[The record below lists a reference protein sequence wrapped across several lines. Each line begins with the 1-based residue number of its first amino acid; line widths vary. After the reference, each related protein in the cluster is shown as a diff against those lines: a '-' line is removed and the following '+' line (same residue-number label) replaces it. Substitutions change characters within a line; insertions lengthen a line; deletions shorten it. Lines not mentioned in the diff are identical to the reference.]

1 LPLYISTL
9 SLHDA
14 LPILLALPVFYRAD
28 YDTIEFIDILFVA
41 SSALS
46 VTGLST
52 MDIADTFTVSG
63 YAVIMFIMNLGG
75 VGIMA
80 MGTIIWLIFGHKIG
94 LRERMQIM
102 VDTNQYKISGGV
114 RLIIDIFILILVIEA
129 VGALYYFFVFLTGSG
144 DFDYALL
151 HSIFLS
157 ISATTNGGLDLFSTS
172 LIDYDTA

>member
-1 LPLYISTL
+1 MRRTFGRMVARIRNYSPQRLIFFYYLIAVTIATL
-9 SLHDA
+9 
-14 LPILLALPVFYRAD
+14 LLALPGFYRTD
-28 YDTIEFIDILFVA
+28 YGTLEFIDILFVA

-80 MGTIIWLIFGHKIG
+80 MGTIIWLIFGQKIG

-102 VDTNQYKISGGV
+102 VEDRKST
-114 RLIIDIFILILVIEA
+114 RLNSSHVSSSYA
-129 VGALYYFFVFLTGSG
+129 VFCL
-144 DFDYALL
+144 
-151 HSIFLS
+151 
-157 ISATTNGGLDLFSTS
+157 
-172 LIDYDTA
+172 